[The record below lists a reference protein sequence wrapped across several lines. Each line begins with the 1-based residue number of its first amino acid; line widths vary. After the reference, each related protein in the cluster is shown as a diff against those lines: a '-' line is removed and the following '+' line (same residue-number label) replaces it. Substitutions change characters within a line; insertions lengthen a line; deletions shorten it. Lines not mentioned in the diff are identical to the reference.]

1 MKRRIIILIT
11 AAGACI
17 CVGLFSCNGGKA
29 EPSHMVSTPEELKQ
43 QSREILASYLDAMP
57 GGADSTW
64 VIHHPELVRGLYE
77 QRGQELLWSSAQ
89 QWLPGADTLSRLARE
104 ARLLGLFPE
113 DYHAAQID
121 SIMARIRNDSLL
133 KGAGR
138 DARLW
143 SEADL
148 MLTDAYVGMLQ
159 DIRLGKIPNDS
170 ISLNRDSVM
179 APVFFSGQLD
189 LLRQTGAF
197 ARIIDSLE
205 PNHWGYRQLKKAIP
219 AFLETAAFRS
229 FTRVP
234 ARNKPGFS
242 TALQKR
248 LYEGGYIAFDS
259 VAADSIQLAQAVKKF
274 QQEKNIT
281 VDGLAGEGTIRML
294 NMDDGEKF
302 MRIAISMDK
311 YKKMPAEMP
320 EKYIWVN
327 TAANLLDVV
336 EDETVVFS
344 SRVITGK
351 PKTRT
356 PLLNSAVSVLIT
368 YPQWV
373 PPPSIVNKEIL
384 PAVKKN
390 PGYLSRKGF
399 SLLDKEGNE
408 VDPYTVD
415 WSKYSKGLPYRIVQ
429 GSGDA
434 NALGILKFHFDNK
447 YSVYLHDTNQRYLFG
462 NAMRSLSHGCVRVQE
477 WQRLARFILRNDSL
491 NASGSYRMGDSLQ
504 TWLVRKEK
512 HHIPVKARMPVYIR
526 YFTCEAR
533 DGKVVFYD
541 DVYGEDRFIREKYY
555 AGK

>member
-1 MKRRIIILIT
+1 
-11 AAGACI
+11 
-17 CVGLFSCNGGKA
+17 
-29 EPSHMVSTPEELKQ
+29 MVSTPEELLE
-43 QSREILASYLDAMP
+43 QSRQIIAAALSERPSGQDAGPMIRNREILRD
-57 GGADSTW
+57 
-64 VIHHPELVRGLYE
+64 LYE
-77 QRGQELLWSSAQ
+77 ARGNELLWSAAQ
-89 QWLPGADTLSRLARE
+89 KWLPGADSLGRLTRE
-104 ARLLGLFPE
+104 ARLQGLFPE
-113 DYHAAQID
+113 DYHAGMID
-121 SIMARIRNDSLL
+121 SILGAIVNDSLL
-133 KGAGR
+133 KGPGR

-143 SEADL
+143 AEADL
-148 MLTDAYVGMLQ
+148 MLTDAYVGLLR

-179 APVFFSGQLD
+179 APSFFSSQLD
-189 LLRQTGAF
+189 LLRRTGAF
-197 ARIIDSLE
+197 GRIIDSLE
-205 PNHWGYRQLKKAIP
+205 PAHWGYRQLKKSIP
-219 AFLETAAFRS
+219 AFLKTAAFRS

-234 ARNKPGFS
+234 ERNNTAFR

-248 LYEGGYIAFDS
+248 LFEGGYIAFDS
-259 VAADSIQLAQAVKKF
+259 VAADSTELAQAVKKF

-294 NMDDGEKF
+294 NMDDREKF
-302 MRIAISMDK
+302 IRIVISLDK
-311 YKKMPAEMP
+311 YKKMPAQMP
-320 EKYIWVN
+320 GKYIWVN
-327 TAANLLDVV
+327 AAANYLDVV
-336 EDETVVFS
+336 EDEKIIFS

-390 PGYLSRKGF
+390 PGYLNRKGF
-399 SLLDKEGNE
+399 SLLDKDGKE

-415 WSKYSKGLPYRIVQ
+415 WSKYSRGLPYRIVQ

-434 NALGILKFHFDNK
+434 NALGVLKFHFDNK

-462 NAMRSLSHGCVRVQE
+462 NAMRSLSHGCVRVQD
-477 WQRLARFILRNDSL
+477 WQKLARYILRNDSL
-491 NASGSYRMGDSLQ
+491 RTTGAYRMGDSLQ

-512 HHIPVKARMPVYIR
+512 HHIPVKARMPVFIR
-526 YFTCEAR
+526 YITCDAR
-533 DGKVVFYD
+533 DGRIVFYD